1 MKFLRNSSIFV
12 SKRYLNLNNSLEKSP
27 KTIRMLSAKN
37 YWSKP
42 EEDVNNRPKIYNRVH
57 PFQNLY
63 EWKSMKEFVEMLAQ
77 NIVYNDS
84 NLIAISKPWGVGIH
98 KPEVMITNK
107 NSHLLFGAYSGSAK
121 YCVNDSL
128 ELLSQLL
135 NVKKLKF
142 VKTIDRFM
150 SGIILLVTNESTEK
164 KVIKAINR
172 CKPMEIPFMKFWC
185 ITKGWP
191 VVNAPFLRE
200 RVGIKLLEIDELG
213 EHKESIIIPSEQL
226 TNNMRRRQ
234 RPQSDGLVVK
244 TVLSEMRT
252 IEINKF
258 LSAALIELSTT
269 SLKWN
274 FIPCYLADKAAF
286 VLGINRSFYL
296 IY

>member
-1 MKFLRNSSIFV
+1 
-12 SKRYLNLNNSLEKSP
+12 
-27 KTIRMLSAKN
+27 MLSANN
-37 YWSKP
+37 YWPQP
-42 EEDVNNRPKIYNRVH
+42 EEDMNNRPKIYSKVH
-57 PFQNLY
+57 PFRNLY

-107 NSHLLFGAYSGSAK
+107 NSHLLLGVYSGCAK

-135 NVKKLKF
+135 NVKKLKC

-191 VVNAPFLRE
+191 VINAPFLRE

-226 TNNMRRRQ
+226 TNSMRRRQ
-234 RPQSDGLVVK
+234 KPQSDGLIVK

-252 IEINKF
+252 IEINKS
-258 LSAALIELSTT
+258 LSTALVELSTT

-274 FIPCYLADKAAF
+274 FIPCYLANRATF
-286 VLGINRSFYL
+286 VLGINY
-296 IY
+296 

>member
-1 MKFLRNSSIFV
+1 
-12 SKRYLNLNNSLEKSP
+12 
-27 KTIRMLSAKN
+27 
-37 YWSKP
+37 
-42 EEDVNNRPKIYNRVH
+42 
-57 PFQNLY
+57 
-63 EWKSMKEFVEMLAQ
+63 MKEFVEMLAQ

-98 KPEVMITNK
+98 KSEVMITKK
-107 NSHLLFGAYSGSAK
+107 NSHLLLGVYSGSAK
-121 YCVNDSL
+121 YCINDSL

-135 NVKKLKF
+135 NVKKLKC

-150 SGIILLVTNESTEK
+150 SGIILLVTNETTEK

-191 VVNAPFLRE
+191 VINAPFLRE
-200 RVGIKLLEIDELG
+200 RVGIKLLEMDELG
-213 EHKESIIIPSEQL
+213 EHKESIIIPSEQM

-234 RPQSDGLVVK
+234 KPQSDGLIVK

-252 IEINKF
+252 IEMNKC
-258 LSAALIELSTT
+258 LSAALVELSTT

-274 FIPCYLADKAAF
+274 FIPCYLANKAAF
-286 VLGINRSFYL
+286 VLGINHSFHL